1 LRKAAA
7 RTEVKPAPEITV
19 LSDAHQRHTPDA
31 DMVRMRFEAAHLGRS
46 LAIVDH
52 AGDALGGRP
61 VR

>member
-1 LRKAAA
+1 MAALRKAAA
-7 RTEVKPAPEITV
+7 RTEVKPVP
-19 LSDAHQRHTPDA
+19 DAHQRHTPDA

>member
-1 LRKAAA
+1 MSAKVDSSGFLKR
-7 RTEVKPAPEITV
+7 V
-19 LSDAHQRHTPDA
+19 QRHTPDA